1 LCSCATKIKQ
11 LFYCYPTGNKDFFTF
26 AIPNEKNTFWVFMIV
41 SIRHSVLKG
50 LFEKGTAAGIS
61 RELKDFL
68 LLWLSVIHAAK
79 DLRDLSIKNI
89 GILDEGTNSYR
100 LKVHGVGTFSFR
112 FIDGEIRQLD
122 YKQELN

>member
-1 LCSCATKIKQ
+1 
-11 LFYCYPTGNKDFFTF
+11 
-26 AIPNEKNTFWVFMIV
+26 MIV
-41 SIRHSVLKG
+41 SIRHSVLKS

-61 RELKDFL
+61 RELKEFL

-89 GILDEGTNSYR
+89 SILDEGTNSYR
-100 LKVHGVGTFSFR
+100 LRVHGVGIFSFR

-122 YKQELN
+122 YRQELN

>member
-1 LCSCATKIKQ
+1 
-11 LFYCYPTGNKDFFTF
+11 
-26 AIPNEKNTFWVFMIV
+26 MIV
-41 SIRHSVLKG
+41 SIRHSTLKS
-50 LFEKGTAAGIS
+50 LFEKGSATGVS

-89 GILDEGTNSYR
+89 SILEEGADNYR

-122 YKQELN
+122 YKDDFAPATSPKAKN